1 MISNNTDVTDGWES
15 VIFSRAKSVSNNF
28 TLTCSESSSA
38 LWATLHACTCL
49 TPTFAGVEHTPEH
62 GLEKY
67 KELHWLLLS
76 ACTAKFVVEQ
86 IALPQTVVYC
96 TYSKPLLFKRT
107 SLVRCVGI
115 GEGSMSRWVT
125 RNSAGAAIMFTQTFS
140 RAPGQIY
147 WRALRADCWYNQQL
161 FEWVDEIY
169 QSGREQEAI
178 IPFLL
183 VLLWKLIFKRISN
196 LDICEFKLSIQWL

>member
-1 MISNNTDVTDGWES
+1 MYVSHSHLCRCWTYARGRLRKIQGTALTVTLSMYSQICRGANRAATD
-15 VIFSRAKSVSNNF
+15 
-28 TLTCSESSSA
+28 CS
-38 LWATLHACTCL
+38 
-49 TPTFAGVEHTPEH
+49 
-62 GLEKY
+62 
-67 KELHWLLLS
+67 
-76 ACTAKFVVEQ
+76 
-86 IALPQTVVYC
+86 VYC

-107 SLVRCVGI
+107 SLVLCVGI

>member
-86 IALPQTVVYC
+86 IALPQTVEFIALTRSLFCLKDFTCSLCGHWRRQYVTLSNEKLSWSSDYVY
-96 TYSKPLLFKRT
+96 TDILQGT
-107 SLVRCVGI
+107 
-115 GEGSMSRWVT
+115 
-125 RNSAGAAIMFTQTFS
+125 
-140 RAPGQIY
+140 
-147 WRALRADCWYNQQL
+147 RADLLKGSESWLLIQPAVVWVSGWNLPEWTWTGSYNPI
-161 FEWVDEIY
+161 FISVTVEIDF
-169 QSGREQEAI
+169 QED
-178 IPFLL
+178 
-183 VLLWKLIFKRISN
+183 K
-196 LDICEFKLSIQWL
+196 